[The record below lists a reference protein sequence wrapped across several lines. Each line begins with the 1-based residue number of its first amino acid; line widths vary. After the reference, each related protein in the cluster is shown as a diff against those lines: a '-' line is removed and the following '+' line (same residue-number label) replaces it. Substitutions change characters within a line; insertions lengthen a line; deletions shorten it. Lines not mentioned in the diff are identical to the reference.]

1 MENKMDVK
9 ETLVKMF
16 NGLNEVEVKGS
27 NNVMVLGQI
36 MFDLGNLVQQIEQ
49 EDKEKDENAKEASE

>member
-16 NGLNEVEVKGS
+16 NGLNEVGVKGN

-36 MFDLGNLVQQIEQ
+36 MFDLGNLIQQLDA
-49 EDKEKDENAKEASE
+49 EDKVKNVEEVSE